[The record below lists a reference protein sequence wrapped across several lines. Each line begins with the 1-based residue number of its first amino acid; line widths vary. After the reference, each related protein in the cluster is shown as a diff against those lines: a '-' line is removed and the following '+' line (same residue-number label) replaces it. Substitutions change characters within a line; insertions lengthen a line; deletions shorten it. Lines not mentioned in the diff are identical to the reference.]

1 MKIADIS
8 IKKPISII
16 VLMVTVWVIGFISL
30 LRLPINLLPDITY
43 PLIKVYVYWR
53 GATPEEIEDNIAD
66 VIEPKMATVDN
77 LDYLESECTEG
88 LYTLLVNFGY
98 DTDRDIAYQDV
109 LAKMGLVRKK
119 LPKDVDEPL
128 IFKADPSQLPVMDL
142 IVTSDDWDIVKLRT
156 WVENYLQ
163 LQFASVPGN
172 AGTEVSGGAVR
183 EIRVYLNPHKI
194 QILGISIEKIAQRL
208 KEENIELVGGRVTTE
223 RKEFIVRTKA
233 YYNDLN
239 EIKNLV
245 INNDKYGRTIY
256 LKDIADV
263 KDTSDIQRVI
273 TRFNKKE
280 GIKLSI
286 FKQSAANTL
295 DVEEGIQQKLKE
307 LKPIL
312 PAGVNIGVIYN
323 QATYIRSANKGIR
336 DAAVI
341 AGILV
346 VLVTALF
353 LSGWKRVLIMLLTLP
368 VSLLGTFFFMKL
380 LNFSINIFSLGGLVV
395 SFTVILDNSIVV
407 LENITRLQ
415 SERKSQN
422 VIAEAVNQV
431 GQPILF
437 STLTFMAIFLPFL
450 MVPGLTSLLFKELV
464 ITIAIVIGFS
474 LVSSLTVVPTISSL
488 LFKETNRQGIDN
500 KGRFSLVIDRIMKQI
515 TSIYSRLIMNIISSH
530 KVKVLLIFIVLLIV
544 AVFSFRFLGT
554 EFLPKAD
561 DGMITVKVKMPTG
574 TAVKET
580 DKVLKQI
587 ENAVQNLP
595 LIESYST
602 LSGGKVWGLVTYE
615 IANEGEVD
623 IQLVPKSKRKLSTD
637 EFIAKYAKEI
647 QKNVKYPGAKVKVF
661 HTKMKGIRQTG
672 EFDIEIEIHSP
683 KTTSLVEMYETA
695 AKMVS
700 KIKDIG
706 DISNL
711 DISMDITKP
720 EYQLLINR
728 TKIADLG
735 LSASQVA
742 GTIKTLVDG
751 QIATYYEEDGYYYP
765 IRLVVNEKYFKGKE
779 DVSNI
784 PLFSKSGLI
793 YLRDIGKLTYMVSP
807 VSVNRLDQMRVIK
820 VTASVLSGNVGKI
833 TSEVYKRVKNISL
846 PPGSFLRTGGQAQMM
861 RENFRNMVFVIL
873 LGIFFAFVLLAI
885 QFESLFLPAIIIL
898 MIPFPLIGF
907 IFVLLVFGIPLG
919 VTALIG
925 IIVLIGMLIN
935 HWVLVLSFIEEQIA
949 GGVGIKESIVTGAS
963 LRLRPIFM
971 TFLTDVLGLFPFIL
985 ALGEGTEMLRPLGV
999 AVVGGISFSLLVTF
1013 ILLPVFYSV
1022 IKSYLLKGKD
1032 IK

>member
-1 MKIADIS
+1 
-8 IKKPISII
+8 
-16 VLMVTVWVIGFISL
+16 
-30 LRLPINLLPDITY
+30 
-43 PLIKVYVYWR
+43 
-53 GATPEEIEDNIAD
+53 
-66 VIEPKMATVDN
+66 
-77 LDYLESECTEG
+77 
-88 LYTLLVNFGY
+88 
-98 DTDRDIAYQDV
+98 
-109 LAKMGLVRKK
+109 
-119 LPKDVDEPL
+119 
-128 IFKADPSQLPVMDL
+128 
-142 IVTSDDWDIVKLRT
+142 
-156 WVENYLQ
+156 
-163 LQFASVPGN
+163 
-172 AGTEVSGGAVR
+172 
-183 EIRVYLNPHKI
+183 
-194 QILGISIEKIAQRL
+194 
-208 KEENIELVGGRVTTE
+208 
-223 RKEFIVRTKA
+223 
-233 YYNDLN
+233 
-239 EIKNLV
+239 
-245 INNDKYGRTIY
+245 
-256 LKDIADV
+256 
-263 KDTSDIQRVI
+263 
-273 TRFNKKE
+273 
-280 GIKLSI
+280 
-286 FKQSAANTL
+286 
-295 DVEEGIQQKLKE
+295 
-307 LKPIL
+307 
-312 PAGVNIGVIYN
+312 
-323 QATYIRSANKGIR
+323 
-336 DAAVI
+336 
-341 AGILV
+341 
-346 VLVTALF
+346 
-353 LSGWKRVLIMLLTLP
+353 
-368 VSLLGTFFFMKL
+368 
-380 LNFSINIFSLGGLVV
+380 
-395 SFTVILDNSIVV
+395 
-407 LENITRLQ
+407 
-415 SERKSQN
+415 
-422 VIAEAVNQV
+422 
-431 GQPILF
+431 
-437 STLTFMAIFLPFL
+437 MAIFLPFL

-500 KGRFSLVIDRIMKQI
+500 KGRFSLVIDRSMERI

-574 TAVKET
+574 TAVQET

-587 ENAVQNLP
+587 ENVVQNLP

-861 RENFRNMVFVIL
+861 RENFKNMVFVIL